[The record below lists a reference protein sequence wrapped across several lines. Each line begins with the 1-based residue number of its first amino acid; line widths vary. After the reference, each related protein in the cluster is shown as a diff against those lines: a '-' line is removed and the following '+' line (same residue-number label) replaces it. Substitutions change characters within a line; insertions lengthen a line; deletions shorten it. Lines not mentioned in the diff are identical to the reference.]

1 MYSFIVFI
9 ALLLI
14 GYQITGSFIISLIIA
29 ILFSSTVEAIIIN
42 KQNSKSQVTEGM
54 TGSRKD
60 ISGKRSKSK
69 SKKKKREDKTID
81 KVLGKKIFPKGK
93 YTFDPKASYKKVSR
107 GLSRRQNIGLKRDTK
122 NLIKTQEKLM
132 STLKEMGPVLSQ
144 GKTIIGAFDN
154 FFGDGSSNKNDLA
167 YMTKRLGIK
176 TK

>member
-1 MYSFIVFI
+1 MYSFLVFI
-9 ALLLI
+9 VLLLI
-14 GYQITGSFIISLIIA
+14 GYQITASFIISLIIA

-42 KQNSKSQVTEGM
+42 KQNNNSQITEGM
-54 TGSRKD
+54 TGNRKY
-60 ISGKRSKSK
+60 
-69 SKKKKREDKTID
+69 SKKKRLRKKEREDKTIN
-81 KVLGKKIFPKGK
+81 KLLAKKKFPKGK
-93 YTFDPKASYKKVSR
+93 YTFDPKTSYKKVYSS
-107 GLSRRQNIGLKRDTK
+107 LSTRQTSGLKRDTK

>member
-1 MYSFIVFI
+1 MYSFLVFI
-9 ALLLI
+9 VLLLI

-29 ILFSSTVEAIIIN
+29 ILFSSTVEAILIN

-60 ISGKRSKSK
+60 SSGKRSKSN
-69 SKKKKREDKTID
+69 SKKKREDKTIN
-81 KVLGKKIFPKGK
+81 KLLGKKKFPKGK
-93 YTFDPKASYKKVSR
+93 YTFDPKASYKKAYSS
-107 GLSRRQNIGLKRDTK
+107 LSSRQNKGLKRDTK

-154 FFGDGSSNKNDLA
+154 FFGDGSSNKKDLA